1 MNFSTYLLRRFFL
14 MIPTFL
20 GITILSFGVI
30 QLAPG
35 GPIENYMAN
44 LKFGASGGSE
54 HGDSSGGGGKAVTAQ
69 VLEELKK
76 QYGFD
81 KPIHIRYLNWLK
93 DTVTLDFGY
102 SHTFGKPVLSL
113 IASKFPVSLRFGI
126 TSLILTYLICIP
138 LGILKAMKHGSY
150 FDYISSFTVFVLY
163 SIFPFMLAIL
173 LIVVFAGKLDWFP
186 LGGIMTLDSDNF
198 TLFQK
203 IKDQLWHM
211 VLPLACFIVN
221 DFAILTILM
230 KNSIIEE
237 VGRDYVRTARAKGL
251 DEKTVI
257 VKHAFRNALIPIATG
272 FGGFIGAIF
281 ASNLL
286 LERIFN
292 LDGFGKLFY
301 DAALQRDY
309 PVLMAQVVIGAMLIL
324 CGQLISDI
332 AYVVVDPRIDFA
344 SV

>member
-1 MNFSTYLLRRFFL
+1 
-14 MIPTFL
+14 
-20 GITILSFGVI
+20 
-30 QLAPG
+30 
-35 GPIENYMAN
+35 
-44 LKFGASGGSE
+44 
-54 HGDSSGGGGKAVTAQ
+54 
-69 VLEELKK
+69 
-76 QYGFD
+76 
-81 KPIHIRYLNWLK
+81 
-93 DTVTLDFGY
+93 
-102 SHTFGKPVLSL
+102 
-113 IASKFPVSLRFGI
+113 
-126 TSLILTYLICIP
+126 
-138 LGILKAMKHGSY
+138 
-150 FDYISSFTVFVLY
+150 
-163 SIFPFMLAIL
+163 
-173 LIVVFAGKLDWFP
+173 
-186 LGGIMTLDSDNF
+186 MTLDSDNF